1 MDPTPEEARM
11 PRLIARLL
19 TAVVFASS
27 AAFGYAQQGTVAVM
41 TPYLASATT
50 KIMVDGVQTELTSLG
65 YDVNVIDTAGDVGA
79 LDSRIQDVVLQGAD
93 AIVLSANPELVPA
106 AIQTANDA
114 GVPVFG
120 LDAGSLVGLEA
131 DVTSNN
137 YAMAAQTATFL
148 TDALE
153 GEGRVVMLVHPPYA
167 PVQKRGAIAR
177 AIFDNTPD
185 IEVVDEIFVEVPGP
199 LENARNAVEAVLTAN
214 PDAGSIAGIWAA
226 WDEPAL
232 GALQAI
238 ESLGRQDE
246 GIVIV
251 GLDAIDPAREA
262 IADGSGF
269 EATVAQ
275 DFAGIAQTVA
285 GLVDRKLQGE
295 DVARRTV
302 YVPAALVTQSDLP

>member
-1 MDPTPEEARM
+1 M
-11 PRLIARLL
+11 PKAVRSL
-19 TAVVFASS
+19 TALLAVALFASL
-27 AAFGYAQQGTVAVM
+27 AFAQQARIAVM

-50 KIMVDGVQTELTSLG
+50 RIMVDQLASALEALDYEV
-65 YDVNVIDTAGDVGA
+65 DVIDTAGDVAA
-79 LDSRIQDVVLQGAD
+79 LDGRIQDVVVQGVD

-106 AIQTANDA
+106 ALESAADA
-114 GVPVFG
+114 GIPVFG
-120 LDAGSLVGLEA
+120 MDAGSTQGLVL

-137 YAMAAQTATFL
+137 YAMAAQTATYL
-148 TDALE
+148 VDALQ
-153 GEGRVVMLVHPPYA
+153 GDGRVLMLVHPPYA
-167 PVQKRGAIAR
+167 PVQKRGVVAR

-185 IEVVDEIFVEVPGP
+185 LDVMDEVFVQVPGP

-214 PDAGSIAGIWAA
+214 PERGSVAGIWAA

-238 ESLGRQDE
+238 EALGRGDE

-262 IADGSGF
+262 IAEGGPF

-275 DFAGIAQTVA
+275 DFGGIARTVA
-285 GLVDRKLQGE
+285 DRVDAYLRGE
-295 DVARRTV
+295 ELARRTI
-302 YVPAALVTQSDLP
+302 YVPANLLTRDDLR

>member
-1 MDPTPEEARM
+1 M
-11 PRLIARLL
+11 PFL
-19 TAVVFASS
+19 TARVFATI
-27 AAFGYAQQGTVAVM
+27 AFAATLAFGFAQQGTVAVM

-50 KIMVDGVQTELTSLG
+50 KIMVDGVEEALTNLG
-65 YDVNVIDTAGDVGA
+65 HEVNVIDTAGDVGA
-79 LDSRIQDVVLQGAD
+79 LDSRIQDVVLQGVD

-106 AIQTANDA
+106 AIQTAGDA

-120 LDAGSLVGLEA
+120 LDAGSLVGLQA

-137 YAMAAQTATFL
+137 YAMAAQTATYL
-148 TDALE
+148 VDALE

-214 PDAGSIAGIWAA
+214 PEPGSIAGIWAA

-246 GIVIV
+246 GIAIV

-262 IADGSGF
+262 IVGGGNF
-269 EATVAQ
+269 KATVAQ

-285 GLVDRKLQGE
+285 NLVDDALSGE
-295 DVARRTV
+295 EVERRTV
-302 YVPAALVTQSDLP
+302 YVPASLVTQSDLR

>member
-1 MDPTPEEARM
+1 MKRFTITTLAT
-11 PRLIARLL
+11 LAISLFAV
-19 TAVVFASS
+19 TAL
-27 AAFGYAQQGTVAVM
+27 AQTVAVL

-50 KIMVDGVQTELTSLG
+50 RIMVDEFRAAMQELG
-65 YDVNVIDTAGDVGA
+65 YDVNVIDTAGDIAA
-79 LDSRIQDVVLQGAD
+79 LDSRVHDVITQGVD

-106 AIQTANDA
+106 GLEAAEQADI
-114 GVPVFG
+114 PVFG
-120 LDAGSLVGLEA
+120 LDAGSTQGLVL

-137 YAMAAQTATFL
+137 YSMAAQTASYIVDRL
-148 TDALE
+148 G

-167 PVQKRGAIAR
+167 PVQKRGVVAR

-185 IEVVDEIFVEVPGP
+185 IEVVEEVFVAVPGP
-199 LENARNAVEAVLTAN
+199 LENARNAVEALLLAN
-214 PDAGSIAGIWAA
+214 PEPGSIAGIWAA

-238 ESLGRQDE
+238 ESMGREDE

-262 IADGSGF
+262 IANGGPF

-275 DFAGIAQTVA
+275 DFERIAQTLA
-285 GLVDRKLQGE
+285 DRVHAHLTGSEPAQ
-295 DVARRTV
+295 ATV
-302 YVPAALVTQSDLP
+302 YVPARLLTADDLD

>member
-1 MDPTPEEARM
+1 M
-11 PRLIARLL
+11 PRLLSRFVVAIALSL
-19 TAVVFASS
+19 TFAV
-27 AAFGYAQQGTVAVM
+27 AQAGTVAVL

-50 KIMVDGVQTELTSLG
+50 KIMVDGVEEALTNLG
-65 YDVNVIDTAGDVGA
+65 HDVNVIDTAGDVGA
-79 LDSRIQDVVLQGAD
+79 LDSRIQDVVLQGVD

-106 AIQTANDA
+106 AIQTASDA

-120 LDAGSLVGLEA
+120 LDAGSLVGLQA

-137 YAMAAQTATFL
+137 YAMAAQTATYL
-148 TDALE
+148 VDALE

-214 PDAGSIAGIWAA
+214 PEAGSIAGIWAA

-246 GIVIV
+246 GIAIV

-262 IADGSGF
+262 IAGGGNF
-269 EATVAQ
+269 KATVAQ

-285 GLVDRKLQGE
+285 NLVDDALSGE
-295 DVARRTV
+295 DVERRTV
-302 YVPAALVTQSDLP
+302 YVPASLVTQGDLR

>member
-1 MDPTPEEARM
+1 M
-11 PRLIARLL
+11 PRLLSRFVAAIALSL
-19 TAVVFASS
+19 TFAV
-27 AAFGYAQQGTVAVM
+27 AQAGTVAVL

-50 KIMVDGVQTELTSLG
+50 KIMVDGVEEALTNLG
-65 YDVNVIDTAGDVGA
+65 HDVNVIDTAGDVGA
-79 LDSRIQDVVLQGAD
+79 LDSRIQDVVLQGVD

-106 AIQTANDA
+106 AIQTASDA

-120 LDAGSLVGLEA
+120 LDAGSLVGLQA

-137 YAMAAQTATFL
+137 YAMAAQTATYL
-148 TDALE
+148 VDALE

-214 PDAGSIAGIWAA
+214 PEAGSIAGIWAA

-246 GIVIV
+246 GIAIV

-262 IADGSGF
+262 IAGGGNF
-269 EATVAQ
+269 KATVAQ

-285 GLVDRKLQGE
+285 NLVDDALSGE
-295 DVARRTV
+295 DVERRTV
-302 YVPAALVTQSDLP
+302 YVPASLVTQGDLR